1 MDKWKELSVG
11 RKRFWVA
18 VGVMVVI
25 AVVGSVTG
33 WWSSPPAV

>member
-11 RKRFWVA
+11 RQRFWVA

-25 AVVGSVTG
+25 AVVGLATG